1 MLKEGASAL
10 YGSDALSG
18 VVNFA
23 TRRNFEGLDLSAA
36 HEAIEDVG
44 NSRFYVWRPL
54 GESNPCY
61 WDENPVS

>member
-1 MLKEGASAL
+1 MDINVIPLIAVERVEVLKEGASAL

-36 HEAIEDVG
+36 HEAI
-44 NSRFYVWRPL
+44 
-54 GESNPCY
+54 
-61 WDENPVS
+61 